1 MNSLYL
7 RRDETGNMIC
17 YTKEEIDILIQNGE
31 DKNSFQPVTNSND
44 IERCIELLEE
54 QRIQGEIEM
63 EEQVGED
70 EEEYMD
76 RLFREELERE
86 QRLLEVQN
94 ELRGMNIRGMNITQ
108 RTMNKL
114 RKMKKNIF
122 TGHGII

>member
-17 YTKEEIDILIQNGE
+17 YTRDEIDILIQNGE
-31 DKNSFQPVTNSND
+31 DENSFQHVTDSDD

-63 EEQVGED
+63 EGQLGEE

-86 QRLLEVQN
+86 QRRLEQQN
-94 ELRGMNIRGMNITQ
+94 ELRNMSITQ
-108 RTMNKL
+108 RTMNKF

-122 TGHGII
+122 TGHVII